1 MEALP
6 NIITADSIT
15 VIVDGKP
22 QSVRSD
28 NVNFESVKA
37 AIYAQ
42 DWKTVSRVINQK
54 QAVQKFVADSTDG
67 EVEVTGNEVL
77 YNGTALEGVVV
88 DKLLEMMRE
97 GLKDSTPFV
106 QYIKRLMK
114 NPSSNSVQQLYT
126 FLGYKSL
133 PITPEGKV
141 LGYKGVR
148 EDFWSSNGNTKT
160 VVLQGKTDSSGRILN
175 EVGATIEVQRS
186 SVDDN
191 KGNHCS
197 HGLHVGS
204 FDYADGW
211 AGHNGRLLLVE
222 FDPEDAVSVP
232 TDCNFQKLRV
242 CKYKVVA
249 DITESRHEL
258 GSSVYSPKVN
268 DDEDYD
274 EDYEEDEEDDEYDYE
289 YDDVDDLTETE
300 EKVYA
305 YIDTKHEDGVYPTL
319 KQVQSRM
326 KGTHLSCSE
335 IAEMAEDLGFSV
347 ENDEDVAMS
356 QWRILE

>member
-1 MEALP
+1 MKPIP
-6 NIITADSIT
+6 NIITSDSIT
-15 VIVDGKP
+15 VIIDGKP

-28 NVNFESVKA
+28 NLNFQIVKDAILA
-37 AIYAQ
+37 A
-42 DWKTVSRVINQK
+42 DWETVASTINQK
-54 QAVQKFVADSTDG
+54 EAVKKFVSDANGG

-97 GLKDSTPFV
+97 GLKDATPFTS
-106 QYIKRLMK
+106 YIKRLMQ
-114 NPSSNSVQQLYT
+114 NPSSNSVNQLYT

-141 LGYKGVR
+141 LGYKGVQG
-148 EDFWSSNGNTKT
+148 DYWSSSGNTKT
-160 VVLQGKTDSSGRILN
+160 VVLQGETNSRGQILN
-175 EVGATIEVQRS
+175 SVGATIEVQRS

-191 KGNHCS
+191 KDHHCS

-211 AGHNGRLLLVE
+211 AGQGGRLLLVE
-222 FDPEDAVSVP
+222 FDPQDAVSVP

-249 DITESRHEL
+249 DITESRSEL
-258 GSSVYSPKVN
+258 ASSVYQSNVV

-274 EDYEEDEEDDEYDYE
+274 DDEDLDFDDEFAEDEAEA
-289 YDDVDDLTETE
+289 LTDTE
-300 EKVYA
+300 EKVYS
-305 YIDTKHEDGVYPTL
+305 YVCNKHYDGVYPTL
-319 KQVQSRM
+319 KQIQSRM
-326 KGTHLSCSE
+326 KGEGLSCSD
-335 IAEMAEDLGFSV
+335 IVKIVEDLGL
-347 ENDEDVAMS
+347 ELEEDEDIPMS
-356 QWRILE
+356 KWRVFE